1 MAVIVLQGG
10 DGLVVPGEAS
20 ELLEK
25 LRGAD
30 GYVEV
35 DTQDG
40 KVHLN
45 PGSVAY
51 VKDGDVVDP
60 VRDTPGVT
68 T

>member
-10 DGLVVPGEAS
+10 DGLTVPGEAS
-20 ELLEK
+20 ELLDK

-30 GYVEV
+30 AFVEL

-40 KVHLN
+40 KVHVN
-45 PGSVAY
+45 PASVAY

-60 VRDTPGVT
+60 VRDTPGPAG
-68 T
+68 

>member
-1 MAVIVLQGG
+1 MAVIVTLGG
-10 DGLVVPGEAS
+10 DGLVVSGEAS

-30 GYVEV
+30 GYLEL

-40 KVHLN
+40 TVHLN
-45 PGSVAY
+45 PASVAY

-68 T
+68 D